1 MANMKNDQ
9 STVTY
14 LDLKSKYTNVIAK
27 EMMTSNEFSNV
38 MEVPALRKIVISMG
52 VKEAVKD
59 KNAIPEHAE
68 ELSRISGQ
76 RPVVTKSKKA
86 ISNFKLREDQPI
98 GLMVTLRGKRM
109 YDFFDRFCNITA
121 PRIHDFR
128 GYNRKSCDGQGN
140 YNFGITDQ
148 SIFLEVNVDKI
159 KRVQGMNVTIVTSA
173 KDDETCVELL
183 TRLGFPFEAIK
194 IQEKTTA

>member
-1 MANMKNDQ
+1 MANKNNDQ
-9 STVTY
+9 SEVKY
-14 LDLKSKYTNVIAK
+14 MDLKSKYTNVVAK
-27 EMMTSNEFSNV
+27 ELMTRNGYSNV
-38 MEVPALRKIVISMG
+38 MEVPVLRKIVISMG
-52 VKEAVKD
+52 VKEAVRD

-68 ELSRISGQ
+68 ELARICGQ

-128 GYNRKSCDGQGN
+128 GYNRKACDGQGN

-148 SIFLEVNVDKI
+148 SIFLEINVDKI

-173 KDDETCVELL
+173 KDDTSCVDLL
-183 TRLGFPFEAIK
+183 TMLGFPFEANK
-194 IQEKTTA
+194 EKTTA